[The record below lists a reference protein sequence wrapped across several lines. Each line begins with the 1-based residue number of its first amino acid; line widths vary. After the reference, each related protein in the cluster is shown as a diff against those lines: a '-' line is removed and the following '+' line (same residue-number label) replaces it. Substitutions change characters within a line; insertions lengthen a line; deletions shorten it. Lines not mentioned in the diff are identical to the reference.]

1 MEIII
6 YCKAFIIGIFFTLT
20 ILFTGAIIKDKN
32 PINKVKFFVKA
43 MGDNKY
49 HLYIED
55 KNENFMFIS
64 THVDFNSFGLDI
76 KDFADMKEG
85 QLREVYLNLK
95 N

>member
-1 MEIII
+1 MEIINC
-6 YCKAFIIGIFFTLT
+6 CKAFIIGVFFTLIIFFT
-20 ILFTGAIIKDKN
+20 GVIIKDKN
-32 PINKVKFFVKA
+32 SINKVKFFVKA
-43 MGDNKY
+43 MGDEKY

-85 QLREVYLNLK
+85 QLREVYLNLE